1 MKNRVVLLLGASGL
15 VGSKV
20 LEELLLREDVAEIRV
35 LVRKPLNLTHAKVK
49 ERITDFSSLEPL
61 DDFFQVDALYC
72 CVGTTRKKTPDLV
85 AYKAIDFGIPLSV
98 GEQVKAK
105 GCREIHVVSSVGAN
119 AQSRNYY
126 LKIKGEME
134 EEIERLGFDCCR
146 IYRPSMLLGIRNES
160 RPLERLGQ
168 KLMPFFDLF
177 TFGGKYH
184 SIDALDVARAM
195 CRTAKAA
202 GTKVLEYREM
212 MLK

>member
-1 MKNRVVLLLGASGL
+1 
-15 VGSKV
+15 
-20 LEELLLREDVAEIRV
+20 
-35 LVRKPLNLTHAKVK
+35 
-49 ERITDFSSLEPL
+49 
-61 DDFFQVDALYC
+61 
-72 CVGTTRKKTPDLV
+72 
-85 AYKAIDFGIPLSV
+85 
-98 GEQVKAK
+98 
-105 GCREIHVVSSVGAN
+105 VVSSVGAN

-134 EEIERLGFDCCR
+134 EGIERLGFDCCR
-146 IYRPSMLLGIRNES
+146 IYRPSMLLGIRKES

-168 KLMPFFDLF
+168 ELMPLFDLF

-195 CRTAKAA
+195 CRTAEAA